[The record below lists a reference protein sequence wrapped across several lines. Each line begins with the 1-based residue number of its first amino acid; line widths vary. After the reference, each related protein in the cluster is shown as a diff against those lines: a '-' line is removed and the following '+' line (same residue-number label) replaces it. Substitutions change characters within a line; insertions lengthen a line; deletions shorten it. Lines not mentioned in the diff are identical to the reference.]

1 MHKKVWNLPRF
12 ASAIFQA
19 IVNEDHVITIQLLQL
34 GRGVVANG
42 NYKTLGIIWLQV
54 AIEDEQFFSIC
65 SNT

>member
-1 MHKKVWNLPRF
+1 
-12 ASAIFQA
+12 
-19 IVNEDHVITIQLLQL
+19 VITIQLLQL